1 MAARQIINIFAL
13 IISLKVALSYRF
25 DIFLIV
31 PVSIGLLHFDVLV
44 GVVMLLLVGL
54 IIIIV
59 VREFVT
65 ITCSFFKVVSQG
77 ILNNHILFLFALQVL
92 RLKGTLD
99 LGDIDVL

>member
-25 DIFLIV
+25 DVFLIV
-31 PVSIGLLHFDVLV
+31 PVSIGLLHLDVLV

-54 IIIIV
+54 IIIV

-65 ITCSFFKVVSQG
+65 ITCSFFEVVSQG
-77 ILNNHILFLFALQVL
+77 ILNNHILFLFTLQVL

>member
-25 DIFLIV
+25 NIFLIV
-31 PVSIGLLHFDVLV
+31 PVSIGFLHLDVLV

-54 IIIIV
+54 IIIV

-65 ITCSFFKVVSQG
+65 ITCSFFEVVSQG
-77 ILNNHILFLFALQVL
+77 ILNNHIFFLFALQVL